1 MTTFEWSALALITFG
16 MVVPFW
22 ILAVLTIFIAE
33 DGRRKRRAQ
42 KVTYVHDY
50 VELMQGIAKILKSD
64 DGRFNGPSLVAY
76 LRDFKEYPQ
85 YRDATLLF
93 LEEINVTGSSK
104 FDDMVRNELKLIE
117 ADLLGLKDE

>member
-42 KVTYVHDY
+42 KATYVHDY